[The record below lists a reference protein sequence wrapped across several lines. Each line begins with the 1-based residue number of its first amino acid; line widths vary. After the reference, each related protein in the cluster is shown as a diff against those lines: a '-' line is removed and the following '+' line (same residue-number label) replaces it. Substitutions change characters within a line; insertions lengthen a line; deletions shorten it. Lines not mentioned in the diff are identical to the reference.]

1 MREPQTAGQPSQISP
16 VLDPRQLI
24 RIEAVHRGFFYQ
36 HLYAVAILLTFPGS
50 AAHSLAIE
58 RDEDLEVRREG
69 ATFYLQ
75 IRSRLGLLQPN
86 DVADALGHF
95 ELLRNAHT
103 SGQRQGDAA
112 FAIVSNAAPSP
123 ALLAQIKST
132 GWPVDVEVIS
142 PGRPSRLGLPAAAP
156 TTAAA
161 LDACETAAAAIPFG
175 NLPPATLVLKLASVV
190 QYHASGA
197 GQHIIT
203 ADALSPIL
211 EQIVAQLHDFPE
223 PPRPYRPQRSEP
235 SIVSDQRVRLI
246 VGFSGAGKTAWA
258 SEAVRHHSG
267 PIAYFDAGGLP
278 STAVASNLARELV
291 ARFIGSPAK
300 GARLPP
306 GVGLDLLRAADALL
320 GKQEPR
326 ALVVMDNTHQLD
338 AGTFR
343 QIVEAAPNTSF
354 LALAQPWTDRAVI
367 EAQLGIEAEQLEGY
381 DPDTVAAVFA
391 GQGVGIEHQDAL
403 DVLALT
409 GGLPLY
415 TANAAQLTA
424 AHYHRDVRAFVDAI
438 RAQTHVVETAQE
450 LILER
455 SFESL
460 SPGAR
465 DAAALLGMC
474 DVPISEA
481 EAAEFLSDLGSEAE
495 RARALRQLRRA
506 SMIVSS
512 PHGIRLHDALR
523 GIAGAHAAELDAGRV
538 SDALLRL
545 QPMLMASLRKTA
557 DIPRLTFM
565 VRLLPKVGR
574 TDALIDLATSEIFY
588 EQGNHGV
595 LFDTLIAASNDDAAP
610 PLDRFWA
617 MDAVAYWQSRD
628 GGTPERALVDRMA
641 ALIEAHPAFQDR
653 ERLNLLFK
661 QLTIA
666 ATDGDRGMLERL
678 SAVGRRLTNAKPLES
693 RLFRYNRAVALY
705 RLSAYGA
712 VRSATE
718 PLIDEMFQVLGF
730 AETALLGT
738 NGAALMELL
747 GTVEDSDDVKR
758 TADILNL
765 WSSAVA
771 HSGHAPGL
779 RRIQASKLLAASGAA
794 RAAGAAAMDSADE
807 FLEFMAD
814 PVGARQAIE
823 QHVLPLIAHYGLTDL
838 TLEARGQYAV
848 VLAYGGDFEAAD
860 REVAALRNFGGNR
873 QRVAELENQASLIE
887 AIRDRRVKLRQRLPQ
902 ERGMHLVLR
911 PNLIGR
917 RTGPDEPCPCG
928 SGRKFKR
935 CHGAKR

>member
-1 MREPQTAGQPSQISP
+1 MPETSP

-24 RIEAVHRGFFYQ
+24 RIEAVHRGFFFQ
-36 HLYAVAILLTFPGS
+36 HLYAVAILLSIPGS
-50 AAHSLAIE
+50 TAQSLAIE
-58 RDEDLEVRREG
+58 RDEDLEVRRDG
-69 ATFYLQ
+69 STTYLQ
-75 IRSRLGLLQPN
+75 VKSRLGLLQPH
-86 DVADALGHF
+86 DVADTLGHF
-95 ELLRNAHT
+95 ELLRNAHG
-103 SGQRQGDAA
+103 SGQRLGAA
-112 FAIVSNAAPSP
+112 TFAIVCNSEPSP
-123 ALLAQIKST
+123 ALLARINSPD
-132 GWPVDVEVIS
+132 WPADVEVIT
-142 PGRPSRLGLPAAAP
+142 PGRPSGQGLPAAAP

-161 LDACETAAAAIPFG
+161 LEACEAAAAAIPFG

-197 GQHIIT
+197 GEHVIT
-203 ADALSPIL
+203 AEALSPML

-223 PPRPYRPQRSEP
+223 PPRPYHPQRNEP
-235 SIVSDQRVRLI
+235 LIVSDQRVRLI

-258 SEAVRHHSG
+258 AEAVRHHSD
-267 PIAYFDAGGLP
+267 PVAYFDAGGYP
-278 STAVASNLARELV
+278 STAVAGNLARELV
-291 ARFIGSPAK
+291 AQFVGSRVE

-320 GKQEPR
+320 AEQGTR
-326 ALVVMDNTHQLD
+326 ALVVMDNAHLLD
-338 AGTFR
+338 AETFR

-354 LALAQPWTDRAVI
+354 LFLAQPWTDRALI
-367 EAQLGIEAEQLEGY
+367 EAQLHIQAEGLEGY
-381 DPDTVAAVFA
+381 DPDTLAAIFA
-391 GQGVGIEHQDAL
+391 AQDVGIEHQDAL
-403 DVLALT
+403 DVLSLT

-415 TANAAQLTA
+415 VANAAQLTA
-424 AHYHRDVRAFVDAI
+424 SHYDGNVRAFIDAI
-438 RAQTHVVETAQE
+438 RAQTHIVETAQQ

-474 DVPISEA
+474 DVPISDA

-495 RARALRQLRRA
+495 RARALRQLGRA
-506 SMIVSS
+506 SMIVTS
-512 PHGIRLHDALR
+512 PQGIKLHDALR
-523 GIAGAHAAELDAGRV
+523 GIAGTYGTALNADRV
-538 SDALLRL
+538 SNALQRL
-545 QPMLMASLRKTA
+545 HPMLMASLRKSA

-565 VRLLPKVGR
+565 VRLLPRVGR
-574 TDALIDLATSEIFY
+574 SDALIDLATSEIFY
-588 EQGNHGV
+588 EQGNHAI
-595 LFDTLIAASNDDAAP
+595 LLDTLIAASNDDTGT

-628 GGTPERALVDRMA
+628 GGTPERELVDRMA
-641 ALIEAHPAFQDR
+641 RLVDEHPDFESR

-666 ATDGDRGMLERL
+666 ATDGDRGALERL
-678 SAVGRRLTNAKPLES
+678 SAVGRRLTNGKPLES

-705 RLSAYGA
+705 RLRAYDA
-712 VRSATE
+712 VRAVTE
-718 PLIDEMFQVLGF
+718 PLLDEMFEVLGF
-730 AETALLGT
+730 AERALFGA
-738 NGAALMELL
+738 NGAALIELL
-747 GTVEDSDDVKR
+747 GSVDDHDDVKR

-765 WSSAVA
+765 WASAVA

-779 RRIQASKLLAASGAA
+779 RRIQASKLFAVSGAA
-794 RAAGAAAMDSADE
+794 RSAAAAAMDSADE

-848 VLAYGGDFEAAD
+848 VLAYNGDFDAAD
-860 REVAALRNFGGNR
+860 REVAALRNFGGNH
-873 QRVAELENQASLIE
+873 QRVAELENQAALIE
-887 AIRDRRVKLRQRLPQ
+887 HIRAGEVRLRPRLPQ
-902 ERGMHLVLR
+902 ERGMHPVLQ

-917 RTGPDEPCPCG
+917 RTGPDELCPCG

-935 CHGAKR
+935 CHGARR